1 MSTAGDRFE
10 SNAVDVIT
18 SVAEVAEEHLVLIS
32 RILEMQNFVEP
43 RQSQLYSQDVTYL
56 TLHALFAVRA
66 LPLVA
71 GDVADQ
77 VEGEA
82 NTGGVARGVALRAV
96 Q

>member
-1 MSTAGDRFE
+1 M
-10 SNAVDVIT
+10 
-18 SVAEVAEEHLVLIS
+18 
-32 RILEMQNFVEP
+32 
-43 RQSQLYSQDVTYL
+43 TYL

-77 VEGEA
+77 VEREA

-96 Q
+96 QQHLRLELEFNCQSSKIATWDLQTVS

>member
-1 MSTAGDRFE
+1 M
-10 SNAVDVIT
+10 
-18 SVAEVAEEHLVLIS
+18 
-32 RILEMQNFVEP
+32 
-43 RQSQLYSQDVTYL
+43 TYL

-77 VEGEA
+77 VEREA

-96 Q
+96 QQHLRLEGNTGKLKFNCQSQGN